1 MRACADCGADI
12 GDRHGRARFCLP
24 CAKRR
29 KARRKRSNWPT
40 HSGRYKGVSRAL
52 RRRLIAAAGRC
63 ALCSATES
71 LEIDHITPRHKGG
84 GDDAANLRV
93 LCRRCHRAK
102 TQAESNAAPRRPAAL
117 TKAER
122 KAARAAR
129 KAERRRVTMADIPDW
144 HTL

>member
-12 GDRHGRARFCLP
+12 GDRHGRAFLCAP

-29 KARRKRSNWPT
+29 KAKGKRSNWPT
-40 HSGRYKGVSRAL
+40 DRGRYKGVSRAL

-93 LCRRCHRAK
+93 LCAACHRAK
-102 TQAESNAAPRRPAAL
+102 TQREANAARSGHGGAVVYARGRRKPER
-117 TKAER
+117 KAER
-122 KAARAAR
+122 K
-129 KAERRRVTMADIPDW
+129 RRRRRAFPDW
-144 HTL
+144 NRL